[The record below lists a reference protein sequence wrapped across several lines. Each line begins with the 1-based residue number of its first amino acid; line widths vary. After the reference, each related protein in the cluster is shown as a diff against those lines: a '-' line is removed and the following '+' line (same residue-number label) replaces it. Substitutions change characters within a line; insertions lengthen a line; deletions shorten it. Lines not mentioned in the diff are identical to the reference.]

1 MKGTRGGGGPRSV
14 SMRIVVAKGNSCKRS
29 GWLVGSCPPPCRPH
43 HVTPHTHPWCH
54 PWWAGAGAGR
64 VWGWGAQGQRAA
76 APQGCTCGAEHG
88 CGSEGWVRRRV
99 IQRGKADRPRP
110 ALYVRSLPPTPA
122 RTGQHGQ
129 LRCIRNHATRPM
141 CGCVWGGVRVRCA
154 CWRISWMWMC
164 LSMSPTLAVQHV
176 SRGHHPL
183 PRVRRR
189 QQRARR
195 TARLLAARLGLFR
208 QRQIAL
214 RVDHA
219 TRSHPEKYGFY
230 YLRSRQTSVGL
241 LVKLHLNPWGYRF
254 RRTPRP

>member
-1 MKGTRGGGGPRSV
+1 MSFMPMPRGHVLPYSPDYYRIQQEQTAPRRPCSRIGSAHSTAIVTVERGGRCGAPEAQRQPGPPEVGGESGCNAEPQGARIPNDTERPASTCAAKPSACNVAPKETTERAATAACGGGGTIMKGTRERGGPRSASV
-14 SMRIVVAKGNSCKRS
+14 LIVVAKGNSCKRS

-129 LRCIRNHATRPM
+129 LQCI
-141 CGCVWGGVRVRCA
+141 
-154 CWRISWMWMC
+154 
-164 LSMSPTLAVQHV
+164 
-176 SRGHHPL
+176 
-183 PRVRRR
+183 
-189 QQRARR
+189 
-195 TARLLAARLGLFR
+195 
-208 QRQIAL
+208 
-214 RVDHA
+214 
-219 TRSHPEKYGFY
+219 
-230 YLRSRQTSVGL
+230 
-241 LVKLHLNPWGYRF
+241 
-254 RRTPRP
+254 